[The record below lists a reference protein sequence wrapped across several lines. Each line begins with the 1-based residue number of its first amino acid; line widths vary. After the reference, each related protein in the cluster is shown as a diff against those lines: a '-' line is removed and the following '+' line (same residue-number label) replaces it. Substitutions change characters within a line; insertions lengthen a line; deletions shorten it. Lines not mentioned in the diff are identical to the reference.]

1 MEMRGNLDEKTAFL
15 QSEVGSP
22 RDQTRPAASVS
33 FLKCPLFR
41 LLEWPHLEATG
52 LAPRPQHPAQAPL
65 SSPAPWGSWDQPPW
79 LYQHLPRSHHPRP
92 ISFHGLAVPLHH
104 PPPFLPSGSYRVS
117 PLGITGSILLPWRS
131 PCRLLSNMAQRIKSK
146 LCTPRPAPPHLLVS
160 KAPAGPPGL
169 SVQIDASRPRS
180 RPGNSLAG
188 LRTCLC
194 YSCSRTL
201 ASSCPCH
208 PWLPE

>member
-1 MEMRGNLDEKTAFL
+1 METRGNLDEKTAFL

-22 RDQTRPAASVS
+22 RDRTRPAASVS

-52 LAPRPQHPAQAPL
+52 LAPHPQHPAQAPL

-104 PPPFLPSGSYRVS
+104 PPPL
-117 PLGITGSILLPWRS
+117 LAIWLLPCLPTWDHREHTA
-131 PCRLLSNMAQRIKSK
+131 PLEKPLLTPFQHGPENKVQA
-146 LCTPRPAPPHLLVS
+146 LYAPPRPAPPLGQQGS
-160 KAPAGPPGL
+160 SRATW
-169 SVQIDASRPRS
+169 SV
-180 RPGNSLAG
+180 
-188 LRTCLC
+188 
-194 YSCSRTL
+194 
-201 ASSCPCH
+201 CPD
-208 PWLPE
+208 

>member
-1 MEMRGNLDEKTAFL
+1 METRGNLDEKTAFL

-22 RDQTRPAASVS
+22 RDRTRPAASVS

-104 PPPFLPSGSYRVS
+104 PPTPASCHLAPTVS
-117 PLGITGSILLPWRS
+117 PHLGSQGAYCAPGEALADSFPTW
-131 PCRLLSNMAQRIKSK
+131 
-146 LCTPRPAPPHLLVS
+146 PR
-160 KAPAGPPGL
+160 
-169 SVQIDASRPRS
+169 
-180 RPGNSLAG
+180 
-188 LRTCLC
+188 
-194 YSCSRTL
+194 
-201 ASSCPCH
+201 
-208 PWLPE
+208 E